1 MANTRENLIE
11 ANKKAVL
18 SPLIGKHGK
27 RKSTIEKER
36 RRQIFDE
43 EVSQIFIDIIPKAR
57 SEYLLD
63 QFIGKSPDI
72 IKQTT
77 EVTLEDKRLQEEA
90 EAFGDKLELQD
101 LWYG

>member
-1 MANTRENLIE
+1 MATREQLIE

-18 SPLIGKHGK
+18 SPNIGKHGK
-27 RKSTIEKER
+27 RKATIEKEK

-77 EVTLEDKRLQEEA
+77 EVTVDDKRLQEEA

-101 LWYG
+101 L

>member
-72 IKQTT
+72 MKYSDETKTENGLDINELAKKMAQEIKKH
-77 EVTLEDKRLQEEA
+77 L
-90 EAFGDKLELQD
+90 
-101 LWYG
+101 

>member
-101 LWYG
+101 L